1 LEAFCMEVL
10 RLHPSVPKEGKFAFK
25 DTELPDGTK
34 VKKGEH

>member
-1 LEAFCMEVL
+1 MEVL

-34 VKKGEH
+34 LKKGR